1 MKRDL
6 VSVVVPMYFEEL
18 VAQEC
23 YNRLKSVMDNIENID
38 YELIFINDG
47 STDKTLDIL
56 KEIASK
62 DIKVKVINFAR
73 NFGHQSAVTAGLF
86 NCSGDAVVIIDADL
100 QDPPELIPKMLEKW
114 KEGFDVVY
122 GKRGKRKGESKFKL
136 ITAKYFYRFLGKMSD
151 VKIPK
156 DTGDFRLIDKSV
168 VEAFRQMPEHNRFI
182 RGMISWIGF
191 NQTYIEYTRDERF
204 AGETKYPLSKM
215 IKFASDGIIAFSSK
229 PLKLMTGF
237 GIFAIIVA
245 FLIFIYAII
254 SKIFF
259 HTSLG
264 WTSLMCVMVFFGG
277 VQLISLGII
286 GEYIGRIYD
295 ESKRRPLYLIK
306 DKINFEKINEKEY

>member
-56 KEIASK
+56 KEIARE

-277 VQLISLGII
+277 VQLLSLGII
-286 GEYIGRIYD
+286 GEYVGRIYD

-306 DKINFEKINEKEY
+306 DKINFEENDLNK

>member
-237 GIFAIIVA
+237 GIFAIIIA

-306 DKINFEKINEKEY
+306 DKINFEKINEKE

>member
-237 GIFAIIVA
+237 GIFAIIIA

-306 DKINFEKINEKEY
+306 DKINFEKTNEKE

>member
-1 MKRDL
+1 LKRDL

-56 KEIASK
+56 KEIAK
-62 DIKVKVINFAR
+62 EDIKVKVINFAR

-306 DKINFEKINEKEY
+306 DKINFEKINEKE

>member
-306 DKINFEKINEKEY
+306 DKINFEK

>member
-56 KEIASK
+56 KEIARE

-306 DKINFEKINEKEY
+306 DKINFEK

>member
-1 MKRDL
+1 
-6 VSVVVPMYFEEL
+6 MYFEEL

-23 YNRLKSVMDNIENID
+23 YNRLKTVMDSIENID

-47 STDKTLDIL
+47 STDKTLEIL
-56 KEIASK
+56 KSAASK
-62 DIKVKVINFAR
+62 DSNVKIINFAR
-73 NFGHQSAVTAGLF
+73 NFGHQVAVTAGLF

-100 QDPPELIPKMLEKW
+100 QDPPELIPQMLEKW
-114 KEGFDVVY
+114 KEGFQVVY

-136 ITAKYFYRFLGKMSD
+136 ITAKFFYKFLGKMSD
-151 VKIPK
+151 IDIPK

-168 VEAFRQMPEHNRFI
+168 VEAFKSMPEQNRFI

-215 IKFASDGIIAFSSK
+215 IKFASDGIISFSSK
-229 PLKLMTGF
+229 PLKLMTAF
-237 GIFAIIVA
+237 GTLAIIA
-245 FLIFIYAII
+245 SFFILIYALI
-254 SKIFF
+254 SKFF
-259 HTSLG
+259 FDAGMG

-306 DKINFEKINEKEY
+306 DKINFTDEQPKND

>member
-245 FLIFIYAII
+245 FLIFIYAIL

-306 DKINFEKINEKEY
+306 DKINFEK

>member
-237 GIFAIIVA
+237 GIFAIVIA

-306 DKINFEKINEKEY
+306 DKINFEKINEKE

>member
-1 MKRDL
+1 MI
-6 VSVVVPMYFEEL
+6 
-18 VAQEC
+18 Q
-23 YNRLKSVMDNIENID
+23 I
-38 YELIFINDG
+38 
-47 STDKTLDIL
+47 
-56 KEIASK
+56 
-62 DIKVKVINFAR
+62 
-73 NFGHQSAVTAGLF
+73 
-86 NCSGDAVVIIDADL
+86 

-237 GIFAIIVA
+237 GIFAIIIA

-306 DKINFEKINEKEY
+306 DKINFGGINRTRKVRSYRLNITLLYLMLYLLFQ

>member
-237 GIFAIIVA
+237 GIFAIIIA

-306 DKINFEKINEKEY
+306 DKINFGGIDEQEK

>member
-56 KEIASK
+56 KEIARE
-62 DIKVKVINFAR
+62 DIKVKVINFTR

-306 DKINFEKINEKEY
+306 DKINFGGIDEQEK